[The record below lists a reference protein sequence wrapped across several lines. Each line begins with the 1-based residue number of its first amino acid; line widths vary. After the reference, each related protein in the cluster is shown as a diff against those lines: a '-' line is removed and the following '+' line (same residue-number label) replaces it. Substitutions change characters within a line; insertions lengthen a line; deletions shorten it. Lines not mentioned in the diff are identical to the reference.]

1 MAALRRGTM
10 KLVRP
15 KADAA
20 VELYDLAADR
30 GETANLADKQ
40 PDVTARLEREMNAS
54 RTEPRPQSEPPH
66 PWWDVRS

>member
-15 KADAA
+15 KAGAQ
-20 VELYDLAADR
+20 VELYDLEADR
-30 GETANLADKQ
+30 GETTDLASKK
-40 PDVTARLEREMNAS
+40 PDVASRMETEMNAS